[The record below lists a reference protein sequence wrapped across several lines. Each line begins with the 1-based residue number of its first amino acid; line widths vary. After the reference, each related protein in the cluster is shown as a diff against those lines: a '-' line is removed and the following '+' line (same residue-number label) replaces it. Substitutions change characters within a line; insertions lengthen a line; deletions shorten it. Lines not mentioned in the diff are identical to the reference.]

1 VTPIAD
7 SMKIVHPAGLISVL
21 LAVFCLA
28 NGSLAQTA
36 GNLAR
41 DRQGSFFSVSPRL
54 IFYTLVQKAQ
64 PGTEAAVVS
73 LAQGLGF
80 LHRQGKGLQ
89 RAWNITSLQPVLSYN
104 PNING
109 GLAGETFT
117 IGGLVFKIDPESQ
130 AVAGPVVGGALSKSA
145 GWSIGTGQT
154 VSLAGNVE
162 IVYSPDYDIS
172 RTNASGQA
180 CLRSYLQNWQ
190 FLDLC
195 GGAFYEKADLSE
207 ADGSFLSANFARLFS
222 TRGGT
227 GLANASINREFQ
239 QSYQKTSVSA
249 GIERYF
255 DGRGVVTA
263 RVAVGEEIE
272 GENTL
277 LYGGYLSY
285 GQLVLGVGTNIGLSY
300 EREGGDTFF
309 GQDRTDDVITLNLTG
324 QISPTLSAT
333 ISVEDRTSSIDL
345 FDGVTV
351 NLDLNVLRLQF

>member
-1 VTPIAD
+1 MAD
-7 SMKIVHPAGLISVL
+7 CMKTMRFAKHLVAIL
-21 LAVFCLA
+21 LALSSA
-28 NGSLAQTA
+28 SASLAQTT

-54 IFYTLVQKAQ
+54 VFYTLVQKAI
-64 PGTEAAVVS
+64 PGTEGAVAS

-80 LHRQGKGLQ
+80 LHQTGQGIQ
-89 RAWNITSLQPVLSYN
+89 RAWNITSLQPVLSYS

-109 GLAGETFT
+109 GLAGESFT
-117 IGGLVFKIDPESQ
+117 IGGFVFKIDPESQ
-130 AVAGPVVGGALSKSA
+130 AVEGPVVGGAFSRSR

-154 VSLAGNVE
+154 VSVAGNVE
-162 IVYSPDYDIS
+162 VVYSPDYDIS
-172 RTNASGQA
+172 RTNANGQA
-180 CLRSYLQNWQ
+180 CFRSYLQNWR

-207 ADGSFLSANFARLFS
+207 TDGSFLSATGAKLFS

-227 GLANASINREFQ
+227 GLASVSINREFQ
-239 QSYQKTSVSA
+239 KNYQKTSVSA

-263 RVAVGEEIE
+263 RVALGEEIE

-300 EREGGDTFF
+300 EREGGDDFF
-309 GQDRTDDVITLNLTG
+309 GQDRNDDVITLDLTG

-333 ISVEDRTSSIDL
+333 ISVENRKSNIDL
-345 FDGVTV
+345 FDGLTV
-351 NLDLNVLRLQF
+351 SLDLNVLRLQF